1 MKIAFCNTALLI
13 SLLSISSLTLAS
25 SIEDSSL
32 NTRKTSTQSKK
43 LEPVIRHQLQLD
55 LLSFCNYLQTGRP
68 KKVEGVYKSPD
79 GRYVI
84 AIIKNNEKGHD
95 YIGVVCAADNP
106 YWKRGEVK
114 FNFVLRNDNKLEGYY
129 YNSSGNYVPVSFS
142 INGDSLQTNR
152 LRKVNLENNKATAD
166 AWL

>member
-25 SIEDSSL
+25 STEDRSL
-32 NTRKTSTQSKK
+32 NTRKVSTQSKK

-55 LLSFCNYLQTGRP
+55 IFSFCNYLQTGRP
-68 KKVEGVYKSPD
+68 KKAEGVYKSPD

-84 AIIKNNEKGHD
+84 ALIKNNEKGHD

>member
-1 MKIAFCNTALLI
+1 
-13 SLLSISSLTLAS
+13 
-25 SIEDSSL
+25 
-32 NTRKTSTQSKK
+32 
-43 LEPVIRHQLQLD
+43 
-55 LLSFCNYLQTGRP
+55 
-68 KKVEGVYKSPD
+68 
-79 GRYVI
+79 VI

-106 YWKRGEVK
+106 YWKSGEVK
-114 FNFVLRNDNKLEGYY
+114 FNFVLRNDNKLKGYY